1 MTKSQWID
9 AAAKESGMTK
19 KQLNDAYDALAKVFG
34 ERIAEGESVQLSGF
48 GTFSVRTRDARMG
61 RNPKTGEALEIPST
75 RRLVFLPAKTLK
87 DKINEA

>member
-19 KQLNDAYDALAKVFG
+19 KQLNDAYDALASVFC
-34 ERIAEGESVQLSGF
+34 EKIAEGESVQLSGF
-48 GTFSVRTRDARMG
+48 GSFSVRTREARTG
-61 RNPKTGEALEIPST
+61 RNPKTGETLQIPST

-87 DKINEA
+87 EKINEA

>member
-19 KQLNDAYDALAKVFG
+19 KQLSDAYDVLAKTFC
-34 ERIAEGESVQLSGF
+34 EKIAQGESVQLSGF
-48 GTFSVRTRDARMG
+48 GTFSVRKRDARTG
-61 RNPKTGEALEIPST
+61 RNPKTGETLQIPST

>member
-48 GTFSVRTRDARMG
+48 GTFSVRKREARTG
-61 RNPKTGEALEIPST
+61 RNPKTGETLQIPST

-87 DKINEA
+87 EKINEA